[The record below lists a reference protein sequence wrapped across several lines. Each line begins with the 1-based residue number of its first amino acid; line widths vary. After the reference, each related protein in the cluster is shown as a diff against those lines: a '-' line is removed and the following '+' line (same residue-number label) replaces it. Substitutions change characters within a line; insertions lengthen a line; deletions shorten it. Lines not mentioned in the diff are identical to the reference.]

1 MDNLKEVIMV
11 TFSII
16 STSSRNNP
24 INLSGW
30 ISNPVFE
37 KINLIKVSEIEKMN
51 PKQAE
56 QVAETAMV
64 TTVDLLLEFSQL
76 SYKETDQ
83 NTSDFDPTLEKIQN
97 SQEIRIRLETENEK
111 QQTML
116 KFDQAFDVLAQLRSF
131 FFRMDKL
138 CHRLREPQ
146 TT

>member
-97 SQEIRIRLETENEK
+97 SQEIRIRHEQSSKSIREGIHPVT
-111 QQTML
+111 
-116 KFDQAFDVLAQLRSF
+116 
-131 FFRMDKL
+131 RMPL
-138 CHRLREPQ
+138 FYVAG
-146 TT
+146 